1 MDEYQMIGDYLDMA
15 FEDSIS
21 GYVLDEGQEDYFY
34 TEEEELDALCIEGWS
49 VPDLSDES
57 G

>member
-21 GYVLDEGQEDYFY
+21 GYILDEGQEDYFY
-34 TEEEELDALCIEGWS
+34 TEEEELDALALEGWE
-49 VPDLSDES
+49 VPDSSTESD
-57 G
+57 